1 MKVIERFE
9 FSGRAKRTYRN
20 SGVILNVVKHGAKK
34 GLAKINPALLV
45 LDAVVSLV
53 DFGISYVKYKKEKET
68 HKILV
73 KKLETVKYEYQQKR
87 KFIEEDLKNFQV
99 DIDLAE
105 ENFMD
110 VMKKEREKLSAHYDV
125 LMELKESLIFLK
137 EIYYETNDIKD
148 MEKVLEIQ
156 SLFIE
161 LLIQ

>member
-9 FSGRAKRTYRN
+9 FGRVKRTYKN
-20 SGVILNVVKHGAKK
+20 SRIIFNVVKHGAKK
-34 GLAKINPALLV
+34 GLSKVNPAIV
-45 LDAVVSLV
+45 VMDAVVSLV
-53 DFGISYVKYKKEKET
+53 DFGISYFKYKKEKEN

-110 VMKKEREKLSAHYDV
+110 IMKKEREKLSAHYEI
-125 LMELKESLIFLK
+125 LMELKEGLIILK
-137 EIYYETNDIKD
+137 EIYYETNDVKD

-156 SLFIE
+156 SVFIE